1 MNLLEFKQEMESR
14 IQEYSD
20 QVKDNYEGS
29 TTYWDSVNWLE
40 DFSVWLENNADVFP
54 DSIDEDEEEGEEI

>member
-20 QVKDNYEGS
+20 QVKNNYEGS